1 MYLFA
6 RNHNN
11 DLVWLNLSYFV
22 IKVESFAYIRA
33 QEENKLTVIETN
45 N

>member
-22 IKVESFAYIRA
+22 IKVENF
-33 QEENKLTVIETN
+33 LTYEYKSKTN
-45 N
+45 

>member
-22 IKVESFAYIRA
+22 IKVENF
-33 QEENKLTVIETN
+33 LTYEYKSKIN
-45 N
+45 